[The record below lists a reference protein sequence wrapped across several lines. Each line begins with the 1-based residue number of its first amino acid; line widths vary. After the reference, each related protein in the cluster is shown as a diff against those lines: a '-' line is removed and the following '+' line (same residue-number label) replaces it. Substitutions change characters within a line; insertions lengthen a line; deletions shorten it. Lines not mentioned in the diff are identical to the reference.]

1 MPDGRKSGVHGWI
14 GSPRFTS
21 VTQPPV
27 TEPTAEPTAGPAVL
41 ARPPAWQPLAAIGVT
56 LVLWASAFVAIRHL
70 GHEVTPG
77 ALSLGR
83 LLIAA
88 IVLSALLV
96 RAPRSRLTRTE
107 VLLLLACGIA
117 WFGVYNLA
125 LNDSERRID
134 AATAAMVVQVGP
146 ILIALLAALLLGE
159 RLTGWLLIGM
169 AIAFGGV
176 VVIGS
181 AMRQGGGSDLD
192 GVFLALLAAAT
203 YAIGV
208 VCQKVLLRRLSG
220 LEVTCYACWVG
231 AVVCLPWVGDLGDVV
246 RNGSAET
253 LSLLGYLGVFPTAI
267 AFSTW
272 AFALRY
278 TDAGKQALTT
288 FLVPAIATVMAWVL
302 LDEVPPALAFAGGA
316 LCVVGVLT
324 TRRKSGSPEEPKS
337 VVNPA

>member
-1 MPDGRKSGVHGWI
+1 MNQAPDQTAV
-14 GSPRFTS
+14 PAAA
-21 VTQPPV
+21 PPGP
-27 TEPTAEPTAGPAVL
+27 PT
-41 ARPPAWQPLAAIGVT
+41 WQPVAAIGVT

-88 IVLSALLV
+88 LVLSALLA
-96 RAPRSRLTRTE
+96 RAPRSRFTRNE
-107 VLLLLACGIA
+107 VLLLLGCGIA
-117 WFGVYNLA
+117 WFGIYNLA

-146 ILIALLAALLLGE
+146 ILIALLAALFLGE
-159 RLTGWLLIGM
+159 RLTGWLLLGM

-181 AMRQGGGSDLD
+181 AMRGGGGSDLD
-192 GVFLALLAAAT
+192 GVLLALLAAAT
-203 YAIGV
+203 YAVGV

-220 LEVTCYACWVG
+220 LEVTCYACWIG
-231 AVVCLPWVGDLGDVV
+231 AVVCLPWVGDLGGVV
-246 RNGSAET
+246 RDGSLET
-253 LSLLGYLGVFPTAI
+253 LALIAYLGVFPTAI

-272 AFALRY
+272 AFALRH
-278 TDAGKQALTT
+278 TDAGKLALTT

-302 LDEVPPALAFAGGA
+302 LDEVPPVLAFVGGA
-316 LCVVGVLT
+316 LCVVGVLV
-324 TRRKSGSPEEPKS
+324 TRKKPTIVISS
-337 VVNPA
+337 

>member
-1 MPDGRKSGVHGWI
+1 
-14 GSPRFTS
+14 
-21 VTQPPV
+21 VTQPPA
-27 TEPTAEPTAGPAVL
+27 TEQIVEPAEATT
-41 ARPPAWQPLAAIGVT
+41 PPAWQPITAIGIT

-96 RAPRSRLTRTE
+96 RAPRSRFTRNE
-107 VLLLLACGIA
+107 LLLLLGCGIA
-117 WFGVYNLA
+117 WFGIYNLA

-146 ILIALLAALLLGE
+146 ILIAFLAALFLGE
-159 RLTGWLLIGM
+159 RLTGWLLLGM

-181 AMRQGGGSDLD
+181 AMRGERGSDLD
-192 GVFLALLAAAT
+192 GVLLALLAAAT

-220 LEVTCYACWVG
+220 LEVTCYACWIG
-231 AVVCLPWVGDLGDVV
+231 AVVCLPWLGDLTDVV
-246 RNGSAET
+246 RHGSFET
-253 LSLLGYLGVFPTAI
+253 LALITYLGVFPTAI

-272 AFALRY
+272 AFALRC
-278 TDAGKQALTT
+278 TDAGKLALTT

-302 LDEVPPALAFAGGA
+302 LDEVPPALAFVGGA
-316 LCVVGVLT
+316 LCVAGVLV
-324 TRRKSGSPEEPKS
+324 TRRKPRVLEPATKS
-337 VVNPA
+337 